1 MFREYNTDYNIQ
13 FFDNTGF
20 VISQDVNYYA
30 EDDAVGVN
38 IWDEDSC
45 VATLI
50 RKGDDWIVDRV
61 DSFYAAMDETIKSD
75 DYTEV
80 MDFVA
85 RLEKIVEL
93 V

>member
-1 MFREYNTDYNIQ
+1 MFREYDTDFNIQ
-13 FFDNTGF
+13 FFDNTGL
-20 VISQDVNYYA
+20 VVDYNVNYYA

-38 IWDEDSC
+38 IWEEDNC

-50 RKGDDWIVDRV
+50 RKGDDWVVDRV
-61 DSFYAAMDETIKSD
+61 DSFYAVNDETIESD

-85 RLEKIVEL
+85 RLEKVVEL